1 MAEDQPPASLPSR
14 PKELAEEAA
23 APSKNALKK
32 AAKDKEKA
40 EKAAKRKA
48 AEDAQRKESEASDIS
63 SDDYGHVPL
72 VGLPS
77 STPAE
82 VPWVRLSEI
91 ASEFTDTTPMDE
103 SGGPHVIFQAV
114 AENARVQSAKLA
126 FLVFRQGQD
135 TIQAVVAAS
144 DTLSRQMVKFAGS
157 MSAESVVLVHGIV
170 KKPKELVK
178 STSISHLEVHVKK
191 LYIISEA
198 EVLPMQ
204 LADAERALP
213 VEGEEAQEDDSRPI
227 VTLSTRL
234 NNRTIDLAAKQNR
247 AIFTIKDGV
256 VALFSEYLRN
266 LGFIGIQSPKLLG
279 ASSEGGS
286 NVFEVKYF
294 ERKAYLAQSPQLY
307 KQMLIA
313 AGWDRVFEVNPVFRA
328 ENSNTARHLTEFTG
342 LDLEMAFDR
351 NYHEVVELLEG
362 LMLYIFNGLRTK
374 YKDAT
379 ETVRKIYHV
388 EEFKLPEAGKVP
400 RISFAEGIQMLRE
413 DGLEIGDFED
423 LSTPDEKR
431 LGALV
436 LKKYNSD
443 FYVLDQFPLAIRP
456 FYTMPS
462 ASHPYFSSKE
472 TGSSAP
478 ATVPDPNTGYSN
490 SYDFFMRGQE
500 ILSGAQRIHSA
511 AFLQQRMRE
520 AVTPVDPNSDGLRDY
535 VNAFKYGCPRHGGGG
550 IGLERIVM
558 LWLGLPNIR
567 LASAFPRDPGRL
579 LP

>member
-32 AAKDKEKA
+32 AAKDKEKSMSTSLHLPFRQA

-423 LSTPDEKR
+423 L
-431 LGALV
+431 
-436 LKKYNSD
+436 
-443 FYVLDQFPLAIRP
+443 
-456 FYTMPS
+456 
-462 ASHPYFSSKE
+462 
-472 TGSSAP
+472 
-478 ATVPDPNTGYSN
+478 
-490 SYDFFMRGQE
+490 
-500 ILSGAQRIHSA
+500 
-511 AFLQQRMRE
+511 
-520 AVTPVDPNSDGLRDY
+520 
-535 VNAFKYGCPRHGGGG
+535 
-550 IGLERIVM
+550 
-558 LWLGLPNIR
+558 
-567 LASAFPRDPGRL
+567 
-579 LP
+579 